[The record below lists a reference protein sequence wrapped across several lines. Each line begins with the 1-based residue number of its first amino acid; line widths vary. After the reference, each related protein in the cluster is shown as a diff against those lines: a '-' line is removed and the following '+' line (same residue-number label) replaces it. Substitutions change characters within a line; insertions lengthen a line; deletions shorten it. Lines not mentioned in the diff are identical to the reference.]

1 MGICAGCLRER
12 GVFGERDAVSIRA
25 GSGIPARILTAGDWL
40 YKKEKK
46 HLLGGEDA
54 AKVWLGVKRIERWF
68 LLNNRGVTGK
78 IKSGEL

>member
-1 MGICAGCLRER
+1 M
-12 GVFGERDAVSIRA
+12 RDAVSIRA

-46 HLLGGEDA
+46 HLFGGEDA